1 MELSMIVLAG
11 LALLCPLFFVWKLL
25 NQWRDPGGCYI
36 IGYECHKP
44 AEDRKLDT
52 EQCGDIIKRNK
63 NLTLEDYRF
72 LLRMFVRAGIGEET
86 YGPRNIIAGR
96 EDSPTL
102 TDAISEMEE
111 FFFETLDKLFAK
123 TGVSP
128 SEINILV
135 LNVSMLAPT
144 PSLAARII
152 NHYKMREDIKVFNIS
167 GMGCSASVVSLS
179 AIQNI
184 FISHK
189 DSLAIMVTAES
200 MAPNWYTG
208 KDRSMILT
216 NCLFRSGGC
225 SILLTN
231 KPSLKGRALFKLK
244 HLVTT
249 NLGAIDEA
257 YQCAMQTEDEH
268 GRKGFNLNKSLPS
281 VAARGMIEN
290 LKVMAPKVLPIR
302 EQVRYI
308 VSRYVKKWRK
318 GKGVHVEGEESKG
331 GVNFKTGVDH
341 FCLHAG
347 GRAVIDGV
355 GESLRLSEFDLE
367 PTRMA
372 LYRFGN
378 TSASSLWYVLSYMEA
393 KKRLKKGD
401 RVMMISFGAGFMC
414 NSCLW
419 EVVRDL
425 EDENVWKDC
434 LERYPPKTLVN
445 PFMEKFS
452 WINDENLNETMLEA
466 FRMM

>member
-1 MELSMIVLAG
+1 MELSMTVLTV
-11 LALLCPLFFVWKLL
+11 LALLCPLFLLWKLF
-25 NQWRDPGGCYI
+25 NQLRDQSCYVLA
-36 IGYECHKP
+36 YECHKP
-44 AEDRKLDT
+44 TEDRKLDT
-52 EQCGDIIKRNK
+52 AQCGEIIKRNR
-63 NLTLEDYRF
+63 NLNLEDYRF
-72 LLRMFVRAGIGEET
+72 LLRMYVRAGIGEET

-96 EDSPTL
+96 EESPSL
-102 TDAISEMEE
+102 KDAISEMDE
-111 FFFETLDKLFAK
+111 FFFETLDKLFTK
-123 TGVSP
+123 TGVTP
-128 SEINILV
+128 SEISILV
-135 LNVSMLAPT
+135 LNVSMLAPE
-144 PSLAARII
+144 PSLASRII

-167 GMGCSASVVSLS
+167 GMGCSASIVSLS
-179 AIQNI
+179 AVKNI
-184 FISHK
+184 FTTHK
-189 DSLAIMVTAES
+189 NSLAIMVTAES

-231 KPSLKGRALFKLK
+231 KPSLRSKALFKVK
-244 HLVTT
+244 DLVTT

-257 YQCAMQTEDEH
+257 YNCAMQTEDEH

-281 VAARGMIEN
+281 VAAKAMLEN
-290 LKVMAPKVLPIR
+290 LKVMAPKVLPLR
-302 EQVRYI
+302 EQVRYM
-308 VSRYVKKWRK
+308 VTRYLRKWKRSA
-318 GKGVHVEGEESKG
+318 GESKR

-355 GESLRLSEFDLE
+355 GKSLRLSEFDLE

-414 NSCLW
+414 NSCLL

-434 LERYPPKTLVN
+434 LARYPPKTLVN
-445 PFMEKFS
+445 PFMEKFG
-452 WINDENLNETMLEA
+452 WINDENLDENVVDIYKML
-466 FRMM
+466 